1 MRTAMTDINET
12 GIRQKVINE
21 IIDYAGLYELKK
33 VILFGSRAR
42 GDYKEK
48 SDIDLAVT
56 GGNVAAFS
64 IAVDENTST
73 LLKFDIVDLDASVQE
88 ELSQSIEREG
98 IVIYEKV

>member
-1 MRTAMTDINET
+1 MTDRNET

-21 IIDYAGLYELKK
+21 IKDYAGLYELKK

-73 LLKFDIVDLDASVQE
+73 LLKFDIVDLDVSVQE

>member
-1 MRTAMTDINET
+1 MTDINET

-21 IIDYAGLYELKK
+21 IKDYAGLYELKK

-42 GDYKEK
+42 GDYKER

-64 IAVDENTST
+64 IAVDENTIT
-73 LLKFDIVDLDASVQE
+73 LLKFDIVDLDVSVQE

>member
-21 IIDYAGLYELKK
+21 IKDYAELYELKK

-98 IVIYEKV
+98 IVIYEKI

>member
-1 MRTAMTDINET
+1 MTDRNET

-21 IIDYAGLYELKK
+21 IKDYAGLYELKK

-42 GDYKEK
+42 GDYKER
-48 SDIDLAVT
+48 SDIALAVT

-64 IAVDENTST
+64 IAVAENTST

>member
-1 MRTAMTDINET
+1 MTDINET

-21 IIDYAGLYELKK
+21 IKDYAGLYELKK

-42 GDYKEK
+42 GDYKER